1 MKRKFWHRPNET
13 EILASLWSSKVIW
26 ENVREYS
33 QNSLIET
40 FVVYPHKEV
49 KIWSIFIELSKLTS
63 LLLIVSHNM
72 IVKRKIG
79 IKWIAWSSKL
89 EISIARALFVS
100 LFLNIIL
107 PYSKP
112 QLTSLF
118 LELIEILTSAPCE
131 KLLWFGIYN
140 SRSCKAEPAPKALG
154 HDDW

>member
-1 MKRKFWHRPNET
+1 MKRKFWHRLNEM

-131 KLLWFGIYN
+131 KLLWFIITIHI
-140 SRSCKAEPAPKALG
+140 RW
-154 HDDW
+154 H